1 MDPADI
7 PNYCGMPREAQVPG
21 NLTPTALPSARRHFF
36 FFKVRVSKRKGKEG
50 GMRGNE
56 RTYFSPH
63 TLSESHNL
71 SVELNIPDLFV
82 PSPMRGD
89 GNRRLAE
96 INKQLGSSGIP
107 PSVPLTLGLSA
118 SVLAT
123 FNFFLNNVF
132 EPFSENVKAFLHG

>member
-36 FFKVRVSKRKGKEG
+36 FFVRVSKRKGKEG

-63 TLSESHNL
+63 TLSESRNL
-71 SVELNIPDLFV
+71 SEELNIPDLFV
-82 PSPMRGD
+82 PSCTHEGGR
-89 GNRRLAE
+89 
-96 INKQLGSSGIP
+96 KQEAGRD
-107 PSVPLTLGLSA
+107 
-118 SVLAT
+118 
-123 FNFFLNNVF
+123 
-132 EPFSENVKAFLHG
+132 K